1 MRGGEPRIK
10 LWRGSWAVVWRE
22 DGQTRRS
29 ALGTADRQEAETGF
43 ADWKHK
49 RETIRP
55 DGILTVGKL
64 LRTYLDARPQVIER
78 PVLEAWFRN
87 HLPEHVTQKAVDEY
101 SLKRKAAASTAK
113 TELGLLS
120 TALAYAFR
128 QKWIERPVAF
138 DLPSGSPPRER
149 WITKPEAKKLIA
161 SAKALHVRTF
171 IAVAAYTG
179 ARAGAILDLTWDR
192 VGTKIDFNV
201 PGRAV
206 TRKRRAVVPISDDL
220 AEALRE
226 AKSAALTDYVV
237 EFGGERV
244 QSIKHGFRNAA
255 IRAGLKGVTPHT
267 LRHSYAT
274 WMAMGGVPMRKI
286 ADALGHTSVAMVE
299 SVYAKF
305 APDYLDD
312 TLRVLNSA
320 PEVQG
325 NRIGRGKPGTPGKT
339 KTATKKK
346 PNKIKPRD

>member
-1 MRGGEPRIK
+1 MRGEPRLK
-10 LWRGSWAVVWRE
+10 LWRGSYAVVWRE
-22 DGQTRRS
+22 GGQTRRS
-29 ALGTADRQEAETGF
+29 ALGTTDRKEAETGL
-43 ADWKHK
+43 AAWKHA
-49 RETIRP
+49 RESVRP
-55 DGILTVGKL
+55 DGTLTVGKL
-64 LRTYLDARPQVIER
+64 LRAYHDARPQVIER
-78 PVLEAWFRN
+78 PTLEAWFGN
-87 HLPEHVTQKAVDEY
+87 HLPEHVTQKAVDAY
-101 SLKRKAAASTAK
+101 AKARKAAPSTAK

-120 TALAYAFR
+120 TALTYAYR
-128 QKWIERPVAF
+128 QKWIERPIAF
-138 DLPSGSPPRER
+138 DLPQGSPPRER
-149 WITKPEAKKLIA
+149 WITKAEAKKLIQ
-161 SAKALHVRTF
+161 SAHALHVRTF
-171 IAVAAYTG
+171 IAIAAYTG

-192 VGTKIDFNV
+192 VGQKIDFNV

-220 AEALRE
+220 AEALQE
-226 AKSAALTDYVV
+226 AKSAALTGYVV

-244 QSIKHGFRNAA
+244 KSIKHGFRNAA

-320 PEVQG
+320 PKVRKNLTE
-325 NRIGRGKPGTPGKT
+325 RGKSGTAGKSEV
-339 KTATKKK
+339 TAKKK
-346 PNKIKPRD
+346 PSKIKPRA